1 MINRV
6 SNVDVFS
13 NDSFEKLAKVIKKQE
28 QKRLYRICKTNS
40 EVGIAIK
47 ELKVQGYS
55 STTEK
60 IGNNINVYKIMPEMV
75 ELKEAQQNDC
85 FKKLAWGRYCFQK
98 CNSINGFTEYDF
110 DDGSIWRTV
119 TGEDGKQYLV
129 KEVDDNDEDVVIRTK
144 TASSIKIAS
153 SYTTDSTIN
162 NIIKI
167 IYSDDVNSQFIS
179 DLLMSNVKQG
189 LLTLLDNKID
199 ILISEKAQQKNI
211 SDANALSGL
220 KEYVSINISSNVI
233 SDLNSFNSVIDSR
246 IEEILKAME
255 IL

>member
-13 NDSFEKLAKVIKKQE
+13 NDSFERLAKVIKNQE
-28 QKRLYRICKTNS
+28 KKKLYKICSTES

-47 ELKVQGYS
+47 ELKVQGYNS
-55 STTEK
+55 EIEK
-60 IGNNINVYKIMPEMV
+60 FGNNINVYKIMPEMV
-75 ELKEAQQNDC
+75 ELKEAEQNNC

-129 KEVDDNDEDVVIRTK
+129 KDVDDSDEEVVIRTK
-144 TASSIKIAS
+144 TASIAKTA
-153 SYTTDSTIN
+153 SYTTDTSIN
-162 NIIKI
+162 NVIKI
-167 IYSDDVNSQFIS
+167 VYSDDINPQFIS
-179 DLLMSNVKQG
+179 DLLMSNAKQG
-189 LLTLLDNKID
+189 LITLLDNKID
-199 ILISEKAQQKNI
+199 VLINEKAQQKNI

-220 KEYVSINISSNVI
+220 KEYIAINISSNTI
-233 SDLNSFNSVIDSR
+233 SDLNSFNSVIDAR